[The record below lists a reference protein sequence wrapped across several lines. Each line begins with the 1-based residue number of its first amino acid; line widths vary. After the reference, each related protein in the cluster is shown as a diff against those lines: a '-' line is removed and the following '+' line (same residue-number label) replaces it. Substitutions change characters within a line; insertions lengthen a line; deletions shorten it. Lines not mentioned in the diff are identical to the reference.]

1 MGKPVGKCR
10 RNVERG
16 TSALYEGRFGERHL
30 CQAFRLLGQGAEH
43 LSELTTLQIRAI
55 YLILMIAFRTHRDR
69 TAPVHRFSRLDLIF
83 TRQDTLDASYF
94 G

>member
-1 MGKPVGKCR
+1 MGKPVGKCG

-43 LSELTTLQIRAI
+43 LSELTTLQIRGI
-55 YLILMIAFRTHRDR
+55 YLILMIAFRT
-69 TAPVHRFSRLDLIF
+69 APMHRFSRLDLIF